1 MLRPRIDGEADRRTA
16 EPQRIVDAARHRL
29 IARGR
34 PAIRRIDLEDGRQ
47 LPRETVRPRLD
58 HAERRGIGRHPRIER
73 ELVVIMRIVGVGID
87 RTTARRAVFET
98 LIDRQ
103 DEGSEERRGGKAWE
117 SAWRYRWLSEL

>member
-1 MLRPRIDGEADRRTA
+1 MIRRPPRSTRTDTLFPYTTLFRSRKLADFLGQFEEMLRPRIDGEADRRTS

-58 HAERRGIGRHPRIER
+58 HAERRDRKSTRLTPVTNAH
-73 ELVVIMRIVGVGID
+73 LVCR
-87 RTTARRAVFET
+87 
-98 LIDRQ
+98 L
-103 DEGSEERRGGKAWE
+103 
-117 SAWRYRWLSEL
+117 LL